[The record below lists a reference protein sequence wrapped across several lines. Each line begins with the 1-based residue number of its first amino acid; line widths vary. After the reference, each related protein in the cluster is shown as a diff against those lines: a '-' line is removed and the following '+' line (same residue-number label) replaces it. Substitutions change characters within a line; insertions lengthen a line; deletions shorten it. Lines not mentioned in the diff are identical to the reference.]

1 LAHDGLASR
10 DRPLNVAVGISV
22 ATEKT
27 RRRMLDSGAK
37 QSILAGVVPSMP
49 NGVRNSIWALFFLAG
64 MVFMAALVFMARPE
78 LFSNLK
84 LREKPGITRILATR
98 DGPDNEVEPIEPA
111 PPLHPE
117 KATSVHKPLMP
128 VARVEARVVKPPS
141 PAAEPANSIVE
152 ATVPSLSATA
162 LPPRNAVTSEII
174 GVRRPGRSVFGQ
186 VKLVGE
192 LPPPR
197 AMPSADGF
205 CGPRSG
211 ATTVVSRVYL
221 RASDNSLADVLV
233 VLTGERLAKR
243 HWPAPATKPVIV
255 NRGCQ
260 FEPYVTAIQMRQSV
274 TFENLDRVLHN
285 VHLRPTVAGN
295 PDMNVAMMPKARPIV
310 ARFNAAESFIRVEC
324 NVHPYMVAYVCVV
337 DHPFFALTKGDGR
350 FQIPN
355 IPAGEYTLVAAHR
368 RAGVMEKKIKVTD
381 EESAEVEFV
390 FEARPEIA
398 QTENSSR

>member
-1 LAHDGLASR
+1 
-10 DRPLNVAVGISV
+10 
-22 ATEKT
+22 
-27 RRRMLDSGAK
+27 MLDSGAK
-37 QSILAGVVPSMP
+37 QSILA
-49 NGVRNSIWALFFLAG
+49 GVRNSIWALFFLAG

-84 LREKPGITRILATR
+84 VREKPGTTRILATT
-98 DGPDNEVEPIEPA
+98 DAPVAEVEQIERAPGFYPA
-111 PPLHPE
+111 
-117 KATSVHKPLMP
+117 KATSLKTPLTP
-128 VARVEARVVKPPS
+128 TPPVEARVVEPPG
-141 PAAEPANSIVE
+141 PATEPENSIVE
-152 ATVPSLSATA
+152 ATAPSLSVTA
-162 LPPRNAVTSEII
+162 PPTRNAVTSEMI
-174 GVRRPGRSVFGQ
+174 GVRRPARTVFGQ

-192 LPPPR
+192 LPRPKAVPL
-197 AMPSADGF
+197 AEGF

-211 ATTVVSRVYL
+211 ATTIVSRVYL
-221 RASDNSLADVLV
+221 RAPDNSLADVLV

-243 HWPAPATKPVIV
+243 RWPAPATKPVIV

-260 FEPYVTAIQMRQSV
+260 FEPYVTAIQMGQSV

-295 PDMNVAMMPKARPIV
+295 PDINVAMMPKARPIV

-337 DHPFFALTKGDGR
+337 DHPFFALTKEDGR

-368 RAGVMEKKIKVTD
+368 VAGVLEKKIKVTD
-381 EESAEVEFV
+381 EEPAEVEFV